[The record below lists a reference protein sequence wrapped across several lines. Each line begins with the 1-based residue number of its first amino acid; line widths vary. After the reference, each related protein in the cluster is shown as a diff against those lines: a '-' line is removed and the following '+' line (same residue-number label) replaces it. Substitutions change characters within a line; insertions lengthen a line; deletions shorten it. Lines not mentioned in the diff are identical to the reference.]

1 MSFNVTILGSN
12 SALPAHGRH
21 PSSQLLTIDHH
32 EILMDCGE
40 GTIFRLNDL
49 KLSKMKIEAIFIS
62 HLHGDHVYGL
72 PGLVTSLILMGRK
85 DPLTI
90 IGPIGI
96 KKMMEHVLESSW
108 TRLNYPLEFIE
119 TNPEKQEIVFYTPA
133 YTVETIPLKHKI
145 PCNGYLFRQQQKPKN
160 IREEIVLAYQLNPLQ
175 IKNLK
180 SGMVVDT
187 PQGTLHPE
195 DVLYVKHTAKSY
207 AYCSDTVYLPSIIPI
222 IKDVDL
228 LYHEA
233 TYLDDFEEKAKE
245 RGHSTARQAGMLA
258 RQAGVKKLLLG
269 HPSSKYANIEALV
282 KEAQNEFQNTKY
294 ATEGLTFEV

>member
-1 MSFNVTILGSN
+1 
-12 SALPAHGRH
+12 
-21 PSSQLLTIDHH
+21 
-32 EILMDCGE
+32 
-40 GTIFRLNDL
+40 
-49 KLSKMKIEAIFIS
+49 
-62 HLHGDHVYGL
+62 
-72 PGLVTSLILMGRK
+72 
-85 DPLTI
+85 
-90 IGPIGI
+90 
-96 KKMMEHVLESSW
+96 
-108 TRLNYPLEFIE
+108 
-119 TNPEKQEIVFYTPA
+119 
-133 YTVETIPLKHKI
+133 
-145 PCNGYLFRQQQKPKN
+145 
-160 IREEIVLAYQLNPLQ
+160 
-175 IKNLK
+175 
-180 SGMVVDT
+180 
-187 PQGTLHPE
+187 
-195 DVLYVKHTAKSY
+195 VKHTAKSY

>member
-1 MSFNVTILGSN
+1 
-12 SALPAHGRH
+12 
-21 PSSQLLTIDHH
+21 
-32 EILMDCGE
+32 
-40 GTIFRLNDL
+40 
-49 KLSKMKIEAIFIS
+49 
-62 HLHGDHVYGL
+62 
-72 PGLVTSLILMGRK
+72 
-85 DPLTI
+85 
-90 IGPIGI
+90 
-96 KKMMEHVLESSW
+96 MEHVLESSW

-145 PCNGYLFRQQQKPKN
+145 PCNGYLFRQQQKPKISEKKLFWPTN
-160 IREEIVLAYQLNPLQ
+160 LILQ

-258 RQAGVKKLLLG
+258 RQAGVKT
-269 HPSSKYANIEALV
+269 SSGSP
-282 KEAQNEFQNTKY
+282 FQQIRQHRSFGKRS
-294 ATEGLTFEV
+294 TE